1 MFNSLIRE
9 LEMTNSLFPG
19 ESVEKLRCD
28 NARKL
33 PDRELLLDLGISKEE
48 IPAYT
53 PAIDGRAESYN
64 NKDIRIP
71 FKLLLLNFPHRQFYL
86 LAIFTGLVSYC
97 V

>member
-33 PDRELLLDLGISKEE
+33 PYIEQWLDLDISKEE

-53 PAIDGRAESYN
+53 PAINGRAESYN
-64 NKDIRIP
+64 NKDIKIP
-71 FKLLLLNFPHRQFYL
+71 LN
-86 LAIFTGLVSYC
+86 GC
-97 V
+97 C